1 MCGRFTLAIQY
12 EELAAELG
20 VTPDPVIAEAFRP
33 RYNIAPTDGNLVLRA
48 GEGGMELL
56 PARFGLVNFWAKDLS
71 HAARQINARAE
82 TVREKPAFREAF
94 ARRRCVVPADGFYEW
109 RREGR
114 AKTPFWFHPSE
125 DKILRFAGIY
135 ETWRDAVT
143 GAEVRTFAILTT
155 AANDVVG
162 LVHDR
167 MPALLTREDTR
178 VWLTGSS
185 DQAFSLL
192 APAPSGSLAAQRASS
207 RVGNVKNDDPGLLA
221 DEGASPPEMPLFQR
235 LR

>member
-20 VTPDPVIAEAFRP
+20 VEPDPILAEAFRP
-33 RYNIAPTDGNLVLRA
+33 RYNIAPTDGNLVLRER
-48 GEGGMELL
+48 EGRLELL

-82 TVREKPAFREAF
+82 TVREKPAFRDAF
-94 ARRRCVVPADGFYEW
+94 EHRRCVVPADGFYEW

-114 AKTPFWFHPSE
+114 AKTPFWFHPTE
-125 DKILRFAGIY
+125 DRLLRFAGIY
-135 ETWRDAVT
+135 ETWRDKVT
-143 GAEVRTFAILTT
+143 GAQVRTFAILTT

-167 MPALLTREDTR
+167 MPALLTPDDTR
-178 VWLTGSS
+178 VWLNGSS

-192 APAPSGSLAAQRASS
+192 APAPNGALAAQRASP
-207 RVGNVKNDDPGLLA
+207 RVGNVKTDDPGLLT
-221 DEGASPPEMPLFQR
+221 DEGAEPPELPLFQR